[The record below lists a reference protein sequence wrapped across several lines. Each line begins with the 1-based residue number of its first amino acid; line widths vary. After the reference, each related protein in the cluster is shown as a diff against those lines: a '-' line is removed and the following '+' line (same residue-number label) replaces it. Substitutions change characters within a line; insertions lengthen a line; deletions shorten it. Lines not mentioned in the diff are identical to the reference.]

1 MVNID
6 PTLMIGIP
14 LFMGFLI
21 PSVAIVWKN
30 SPRYLA
36 GFTILFNLIASTLLL
51 IRSLNAPVISV
62 LGGWQPPYGIVFV
75 AGPLGSMLALLI
87 SSMTMLTWFYLP
99 PHIKEGNE
107 TKFYMLFILL
117 MAGATGMVLTGDL
130 FNLFVFTEITSIASF
145 SLLAYSRGKD
155 EKEAVEATIKYMI
168 IGSLSSAFF
177 LIGIALLY
185 GATGTLNMADLAS
198 KIPSA
203 NHNLVMM
210 ALAMIITGLGIEAE
224 MFPLNGWTPDAY
236 TGATHPVSVMFASVV
251 VKAGFFALIRVVFL
265 IFGAATEALQIL
277 MIFGLLT
284 LFVGESSA
292 LRQTDLK
299 RMLAYSSIGQMGLLL
314 VAFSLNNQT
323 ALVGGLYAM
332 LNHAIAKGLLFMAA
346 GSFIFALGTR
356 DISALNGMGKRMPV
370 TSALFT
376 IGAFSIMG
384 LPFFGGFISKIV
396 IIAGSMQAGT
406 EGMLV
411 AILILSA
418 SLIELVYFL
427 RVVHR
432 IWMREPE
439 DDSRLKEAP
448 FTQMFPMIVLAA
460 FVFLMGIYPQAFFK
474 VLIPAAQELLRG
486 LGTMIGG
493 A

>member
-1 MVNID
+1 MVVID

-14 LFMGFLI
+14 LFMAFLI
-21 PSVAIVWKN
+21 PSVALGWKR
-30 SPRYLA
+30 SARYLA
-36 GFTILFNLIASTLLL
+36 GATILFNLIASTLLL
-51 IRSLNAPVISV
+51 IQALDTPVISV
-62 LGGWQPPYGIVFV
+62 LGGWEPPYGIVFI

-87 SSMTMLTWFYLP
+87 SSISMLVWFYLP
-99 PHIKEGNE
+99 PHIKDGNE
-107 TKFYMLFILL
+107 TKFYMLFVLL

-155 EKEAVEATIKYMI
+155 EKEAIEATIKYMI
-168 IGSLSSAFF
+168 IGSISSAFF

-185 GATGTLNMADLAS
+185 GATGTLNMADLAAR
-198 KIPSA
+198 IPDA
-203 NHNLVMM
+203 DHNVVVLALV
-210 ALAMIITGLGIEAE
+210 MIITGLGIEAE

-236 TGATHPVSVMFASVV
+236 TGAPHPVSALFAAVV

-265 IFGAATEALQIL
+265 VFAASVQALQVL

-292 LRQTDLK
+292 LRQTDIK

-356 DISALNGMGKRMPV
+356 DIRALDGMGKRMPL
-370 TSALFT
+370 TSVLFT

-396 IIAGSMQAGT
+396 IVAGSMEAGS
-406 EGMLV
+406 EGALIAV
-411 AILILSA
+411 LILAA

-427 RVVHR
+427 RVIHR
-432 IWMREPE
+432 IWMREPKN
-439 DDSRLKEAP
+439 DTRLKEP
-448 FTQMFPMIVLAA
+448 SFTQMLPMMIMGA
-460 FVFLMGIYPQAFFK
+460 FVFLMGVYPQVFFR
-474 VLIPAAQELLRG
+474 VIIPAAQELLRG
-486 LGTMIGG
+486 LGG